1 VLTIRQTEAS
11 LAEVLRLNFR
21 DAEGIVQQKPIDAWP
36 ELAELEEGERVV
48 AVRPAAEALVRLS
61 YRCFPS
67 YRPLLQEYQQVLDAI
82 SKNQTADVAAR
93 LASLAETRKTMIER
107 VDRGRDYLDW
117 FEITRARQTSG
128 AFDDYLQLKDRLKD
142 RPHRRNDPISDYLDR
157 MDRVFYR
164 KQEAP
169 LPGGDDN
176 FLGE

>member
-1 VLTIRQTEAS
+1 
-11 LAEVLRLNFR
+11 
-21 DAEGIVQQKPIDAWP
+21 
-36 ELAELEEGERVV
+36 
-48 AVRPAAEALVRLS
+48 VRPAAEALVRLS

-164 KQEAP
+164 EQEAP
-169 LPGGDDN
+169 LPGAADG
-176 FLGE
+176 FPSE